1 MYAWVF
7 KAISGGFNDYSSLSL
22 LTSPPVE
29 EQINRSKVDSKK
41 KKKKTF
47 VPMTMYM
54 VTQSTDLETLVY
66 SFVDGLINGPFE
78 QLGHISLVYNPMGH
92 PCSCFLYVYLYYS
105 SRERKL

>member
-41 KKKKTF
+41 KKKKDICA
-47 VPMTMYM
+47 Y
-54 VTQSTDLETLVY
+54 DNVY
-66 SFVDGLINGPFE
+66 GDTK
-78 QLGHISLVYNPMGH
+78 H
-92 PCSCFLYVYLYYS
+92 
-105 SRERKL
+105 